1 MHPTIAD
8 KVKYGQGSRVFAVLD
23 DADRLRMVCLGEFN
37 EVRYRFNQ
45 MACLAGAMLMTQLQ
59 DAAGISSLASATLQA
74 EADAG
79 RAPCIPPA
87 GAWTDRLTLR
97 SILSPAKVFA
107 LAGAAPSDAA
117 DTIGAMVRLN
127 DWPQG
132 TEALKGTKHLC
143 TSMSEIGDLFF
154 GSKDHPVVRAG
165 RAQERSAVRRV
176 EDALDYAKRSGFG
189 ITDETGL
196 RQFMDRYAG
205 AKHLQ
210 LIHTVDID

>member
-23 DADRLRMVCLGEFN
+23 DADHLRMVCLGEFN

-59 DAAGISSLASATLQA
+59 DAAGISSLMSATLQG

-79 RAPCIPPA
+79 RAPCVPPA
-87 GAWTDRLTLR
+87 GAWTDRLTRR

-107 LAGAAPSDAA
+107 LAAAGPSDAA
-117 DTIGAMVRLN
+117 DTIGAMARLN

-132 TEALKGTKHLC
+132 TEWLKGTKHLC

-154 GSKDHPVVRAG
+154 SSKDHPVVRAG
-165 RAQERSAVRRV
+165 RAQERSAVKRV

-189 ITDETGL
+189 IIDEAGL
-196 RQFMDRYAG
+196 RQFMDRYAR